1 MQADTITDHESF
13 ERWLNAR
20 PEETLGHEAAILT
33 LRTALRVMPLV
44 ITNKSENNTTGV
56 LPNLTYAVLRG
67 TVLARVINCKQANVD
82 MRLSNAARAAAL
94 LIARF
99 SARYGVQYAANS
111 NLSSN
116 VAGLAAASSA
126 ARSAAD
132 SADFSDAYYN
142 ANSAFHGI
150 DSACSA
156 VNSVAHASPLPA
168 DFAADA
174 VVWIAIRTDASV
186 IERSGY
192 RSLLNLPLW
201 PTLSAWPRWL
211 ANPEKLR
218 AELNAATNGHVWLR
232 WYDRMLSGRAVSSE
246 EEMLYADEALDDLWE
261 KPDGYLQ
268 VSAWLAEKLKEL
280 DAANAIIDGKGKGPG
295 KQLSPTEDGKIGHA
309 SAAELDNEG
318 NNLKR
323 INQLR
328 PLALQCAQDLKTRL
342 ANNQFPELISA
353 TDQYLVA
360 LTGTDNIVD
369 WGTVWGLG
377 LILESSAKAAQRE
390 IADRLLPELED
401 PAKSALD
408 SLLRLHGPLV
418 LSTKDGNDLFEEE
431 KKYRLP
437 AEQLAQIYE
446 EIEELVRRLRDAP
459 NILREDAKATF
470 ELMASVPL
478 DDSKP
483 ERSVTYVASTT
494 KNALIV
500 LAAGAVAASPTAI
513 AAMVFGG
520 TITIATA
527 ALNTGAVLLVQE
539 AIKKSKP
546 FAAIQATLTNGI
558 DQLHDVSLRDWSKTQ
573 AVRFAPFKRFIIDN
587 EAALLAVAEQEKM
600 EWLKY
605 YVELVIRHNKADPSA

>member
-1 MQADTITDHESF
+1 MQADKIIGRESF
-13 ERWLNAR
+13 KRWLNAR
-20 PEETLGHEAAILT
+20 PNETLGREAAILN

-44 ITNKSENNTTGV
+44 VSSKRDNNTTGV
-56 LPNLTYAVLRG
+56 LPNLSYAVLRAI
-67 TVLARVINCKQANVD
+67 VLARAIGYTEARAST
-82 MRLSNAARAAAL
+82 RLYVAARSAADTAARSSADTAAL
-94 LIARF
+94 FARSAADTAAVSAALSAALSAL
-99 SARYGVQYAANS
+99 SARSAADTAA
-111 NLSSN
+111 LSS
-116 VAGLAAASSA
+116 AADTAVDSADSA
-126 ARSAAD
+126 ARSAALSAD
-132 SADFSDAYYN
+132 SAD
-142 ANSAFHGI
+142 SAIWGAI
-150 DSACSA
+150 S
-156 VNSVAHASPLPA
+156 
-168 DFAADA
+168 ADA
-174 VVWIAIRTDASV
+174 AAI
-186 IERSGY
+186 ELSGY
-192 RSLLNLPLW
+192 KSLLSLPLW
-201 PTLSAWPRWL
+201 PVGSERPASL

-218 AELNAATNGHVWLR
+218 TELNAATNGHVWLR
-232 WYDRMLSGRAVSSE
+232 WYDRMLSGRAVSNE

-268 VSAWLAEKLKEL
+268 VSAWLAGKLKEL
-280 DAANAIIDGKGKGPG
+280 DAANAIIDAKGQGVG
-295 KQLSPTEDGKIGHA
+295 KQLSATEDGKIGHS

-390 IADRLLPELED
+390 ITDRLLPELED

-418 LSTKDGNDLFEEE
+418 LSTRDGNDLFEEE

-437 AEQLAQIYE
+437 PDQLAQMYE
-446 EIEELVRRLRDAP
+446 EIEELVRRLRDSP

-513 AAMVFGG
+513 AAMVYGG
-520 TITIATA
+520 NAASATA
-527 ALNTGAVLLVQE
+527 MLNAGPALVVYE

-558 DQLHDVSLRDWSKTQ
+558 DKLQNVSVREWSKTQ
-573 AVRFAPFKRFIIDN
+573 AVRFAPFKRFVIDN
-587 EAALLAVAEQEKM
+587 QAALLAVAEQEKM